1 MRWSNRKPRHNI
13 DLTGH
18 TSPFLHGLFIPWMC
32 GKIQRMTSDYLS
44 SLLNGLARSRAFRPV
59 PLAVLALSVC
69 QATPMLCQSQPAPP
83 AQAQPITSVPMRD
96 PTLVETQL
104 ELDKDRDPIPSP
116 DVEKISPLDEPS
128 SLAPAEPGEIKKVQ
142 DGSYTMHKDVDEVLL
157 TCAVVDEKGQPIQ
170 DLKRG
175 DFHVWE
181 DGVSQ
186 AVSSFLH
193 QDQPVS
199 LGILVDNSG
208 SMRDK
213 RPAVNEATLNLLR
226 ASNSQDAA
234 FIVNFSD
241 RAILDQGFTSD
252 IAAINRGLSH
262 FDSRG
267 TTALYD
273 AVAASADELVKH
285 AKLPKQVL
293 LVITDGADNAS
304 RLDLEQAIRRVQNLG
319 GPVVY
324 SIGLLFETGK
334 EESERARAALEK
346 LSQETGGIAYFPQS
360 LQDVDSIATAV
371 ARDLRAQYTI
381 GYHSAKPV
389 SLGGYR
395 VVRVEA
401 NAAKHGKL
409 IVRTRRGYYAQH
421 PAPAPQSA
429 QTVQSGPR

>member
-1 MRWSNRKPRHNI
+1 MPNRSSSGDTTLSSVRVFNLLGHRKPQHLVFDDNSMLKSFTGLRALRSVALMVLILPGI
-13 DLTGH
+13 DGRL
-18 TSPFLHGLFIPWMC
+18 LF
-32 GKIQRMTSDYLS
+32 
-44 SLLNGLARSRAFRPV
+44 
-59 PLAVLALSVC
+59 C
-69 QATPMLCQSQPAPP
+69 QALPAPS
-83 AQAQPITSVPMRD
+83 AQARTTMQVEMRD
-96 PTLVETQL
+96 RTHPEVQPR
-104 ELDKDRDPIPSP
+104 LDIDRDPVPSP
-116 DVEKISPLDEPS
+116 DPEIISPVSETSPLV
-128 SLAPAEPGEIKKVQ
+128 PAGPDAIQKSQ

-170 DLKRG
+170 DLSRG
-175 DFHVWE
+175 DFSVWE
-181 DGVSQ
+181 DGVKQ
-186 AVSSFLH
+186 ATSSFLH

-213 RPAVNEATLNLLR
+213 RAAVNAAALNLLK

-241 RAILDQGFTSD
+241 RAILDQAFTSD
-252 IAAINRGLSH
+252 VVALNRGLSH

-273 AVAASADELVKH
+273 AVAASADELVNH

-324 SIGLLFETGK
+324 TIGLLFGIDK
-334 EESERARAALEK
+334 EESDRARYALEK
-346 LSQETGGIAYFPQS
+346 LSQETGGIAYFPHS
-360 LQDVDSIATAV
+360 LQDVDTIATDV
-371 ARDLRAQYTI
+371 ARDIRSQYTI
-381 GYHSAKPV
+381 GYHSSNPV

-401 NAAKHGKL
+401 NAPKHPKM
-409 IVRTRRGYYAQH
+409 IVRTRRGYFAQKPVAVPKH
-421 PAPAPQSA
+421 TQAASNA
-429 QTVQSGPR
+429 KH